1 MKQKRNWLKKTV
13 QWMGSLLL
21 CLVIAS
27 TTIPVYA
34 DGPTPTC
41 KVTVVDEYY
50 DDAGNLVES
59 VVRGEQNWKKNGYA
73 RISPTDDCYSKG
85 CLNYEEATKKKSV
98 YQKIVTED
106 TTVYFRYVPAYQKIP
121 VYCWLFDTNDLT
133 SDELYQIGNSEW
145 WDWDEELQQ
154 KYHGNIEEDTCKP
167 YQQQEVRANETV
179 EFKAPYFPGYQVVQK
194 DGYSDTETRTA
205 VFHYIKAVL
214 PEEYKTTY
222 DDVPHV
228 IGGNGGWSPHFIYVK
243 SSQTTP
249 SQLASV
255 GIYLWQY
262 ENGMIEGG
270 AVVNSEADTS
280 QLLYRWLV
288 YDVKNNQWIQASD
301 WSSDYGIHYHP
312 SCSGDYLVYCEVK
325 DTQGNTVNTT
335 VGVNYR
341 HAIQA
346 ICQMP
351 NPSGNGY
358 LIGIQSF
365 NNPGYSYEMQILD
378 CNLYMQ
384 GKDAWIYSTG
394 KCGTQGNTLWTTWQ
408 PKTGYYWTLFNLYDA
423 SGNLIDQQCYG
434 FTNAEQDLL
443 NKVRNYVKIAPL
455 GTMPGGAIFER
466 MDKTIIVKL
475 NKTRQNKTIIVNGKL
490 ENKMRSRNNEK

>member
-85 CLNYEEATKKKSV
+85 CLNYVEATHKKSV
-98 YQKIVTED
+98 YQEIVTED
-106 TTVYFRYVPAYQKIP
+106 TTVYFRYVPAYERVPIR
-121 VYCWLFDTNDLT
+121 CERFNTTELT
-133 SDELYQIGNSEW
+133 ADEWNQIENFEYWEW
-145 WDWDEELQQ
+145 DNELQD
-154 KYHGNIEEDTCKP
+154 KFIGDENDWYAS
-167 YQQQEVRANETV
+167 YQEIEVRAGENV
-179 EFKAPYFPGYQVVQK
+179 VFKAPDISGYRVVEGERYK
-194 DGYSDTETRTA
+194 NTVSWKAGFD
-205 VFHYIKAVL
+205 YIKAVL
-214 PEEYKTTY
+214 PENYKTTY
-222 DDVPHV
+222 SSTPYA
-228 IGGNGGWSPHFIYVK
+228 GGSNGGMPLPFIYVR
-243 SSQTTP
+243 TTP
-249 SQLASV
+249 SQLSSV

-301 WSSDYGIHYHP
+301 WSSDYGIHYRP

-351 NPSGNGY
+351 DPSGNGY

-434 FTNAEQDLL
+434 FTNAE
-443 NKVRNYVKIAPL
+443 
-455 GTMPGGAIFER
+455 
-466 MDKTIIVKL
+466 
-475 NKTRQNKTIIVNGKL
+475 
-490 ENKMRSRNNEK
+490 

>member
-59 VVRGEQNWKKNGYA
+59 VVRGEQNWAKNSIVK
-73 RISPTDDCYSKG
+73 ISPECKKEGYM
-85 CLNYEEATKKKSV
+85 NYEEAKNKNYIFRQTV
-98 YQKIVTED
+98 VED
-106 TTVYFRYVPAYQKIP
+106 TIVYFRYVPAYYKVPI
-121 VYCWLFDTNDLT
+121 YCRLFDTDDLT

-154 KYHGNIEEDTCKP
+154 KYHGNIEEDTWKP
-167 YQQQEVRANETV
+167 YQEYELRPGETY
-179 EFKAPYFPGYQVVQK
+179 EYKAPYFPGYQIVQK
-194 DGYSDTETRTA
+194 DGYGDTVAGTA
-205 VFHYIKAVL
+205 YCEYIKAVL
-214 PEEYKTTY
+214 PEEYKTIYNDGSHT
-222 DDVPHV
+222 H
-228 IGGNGGWSPHFIYVK
+228 GGNGGSTFFIYVK
-243 SSQTTP
+243 SPQTTP
-249 SQLASV
+249 SQLSSV

-301 WSSDYGIHYHP
+301 WSSDYGIHYRP

-351 NPSGNGY
+351 DPSGNGY

-434 FTNAEQDLL
+434 FTNAE
-443 NKVRNYVKIAPL
+443 
-455 GTMPGGAIFER
+455 
-466 MDKTIIVKL
+466 
-475 NKTRQNKTIIVNGKL
+475 
-490 ENKMRSRNNEK
+490 